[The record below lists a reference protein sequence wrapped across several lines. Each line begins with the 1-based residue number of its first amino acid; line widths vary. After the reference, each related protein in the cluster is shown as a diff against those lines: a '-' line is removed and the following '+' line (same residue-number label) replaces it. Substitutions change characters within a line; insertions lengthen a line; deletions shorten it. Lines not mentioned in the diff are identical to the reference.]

1 MDTLYEHDGF
11 HNYVIQSSS
20 KRIDLID
27 PAKLILRFNEIIHL
41 DGD

>member
-1 MDTLYEHDGF
+1 MNTLYEHDDF
-11 HNYVIQSSS
+11 HNYVIQSSF
-20 KRIDLID
+20 KRINLID